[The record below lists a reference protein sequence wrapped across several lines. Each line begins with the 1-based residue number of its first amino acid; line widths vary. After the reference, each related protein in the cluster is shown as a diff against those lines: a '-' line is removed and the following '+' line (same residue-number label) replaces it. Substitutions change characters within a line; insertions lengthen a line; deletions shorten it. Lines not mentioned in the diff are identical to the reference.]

1 MLSGRNAKYSYA
13 FYGVKEFKN
22 ELKIYDLLSG
32 KAVDKFVSYKGHTDR
47 EDIIH
52 NILSKGISDTKAKE
66 ILSYKGFLYAKDV
79 KIAKGAIK
87 LLYKARGKSIPTS
100 KQSKLKNPFVMFGV
114 LCVMLVCILTY
125 IF

>member
-32 KAVDKFVSYKGHTDR
+32 KAVDKFVSYKGHKDR

-52 NILSKGISDTKAKE
+52 NILSKGVSDTKAKE
-66 ILSYKGFLYAKDV
+66 IFSYKGFLYAKDV

-100 KQSKLKNPFVMFGV
+100 KQSKLKNPFIRLAV
-114 LCVMLVCILTY
+114 LYTLLVCIVACV
-125 IF
+125 I